1 MERETIWGE
10 EDEERAL
17 ACAQADDR
25 APGRHSVAGLEP
37 NHRPSTPWRA
47 FPYRAEGTRESGE
60 PQERDGAVARGY
72 SGTVLVHFH

>member
-10 EDEERAL
+10 EDVERVL

-47 FPYRAEGTRESGE
+47 FPYRAEGTRESLRRGMV
-60 PQERDGAVARGY
+60 PVARGY